1 MNGNAIIEEPT
12 NGNGHLPRPVLRRLE
27 LGVPR
32 SRHGFAANGDVQFS
46 NTDDATTLVPA
57 PVSVDGL
64 HERAESALTEVE
76 FEVADGADRLAE
88 AARYAL
94 LAGGKRVRPILV
106 MATAQALG
114 VRIDDVLPTAC
125 AVEMIHTNSLIVDDL
140 PAMDNHP
147 KRRGRPALHRVYGDD
162 IAILAGC
169 ALLSEA
175 QSLILEHQGGTAEL
189 RNRLL
194 RIVLQATGSTGM
206 VSGQFLD
213 VTKYRPSGWHD
224 LERTQMLKTGTLIVA
239 CVRCGALLGG
249 RQTSQAFAGYAQ
261 SLGALFQVV
270 DDILDETGKARWLGK
285 MPGSDRRK
293 GKLTNVTMF
302 GLQYARETAAALY
315 ERCQLHLDELAPSV
329 PGSVAALREIADL
342 VHERNR

>member
-1 MNGNAIIEEPT
+1 MDGKAIIEERA
-12 NGNGHLPRPVLRRLE
+12 NGNGHVPRPMLRRFE
-27 LGVPR
+27 LGAPGNG
-32 SRHGFAANGDVQFS
+32 HGPAANGDVLLGS
-46 NTDDATTLVPA
+46 TDATTTA
-57 PVSVDGL
+57 PLSLSVDEL
-64 HERAESALTEVE
+64 HERVESALGEVE
-76 FEVADGADRLAE
+76 FVVAEGADRLAE

-94 LAGGKRVRPILV
+94 LAGGKRVRPLLV
-106 MATAQALG
+106 MATVQALG
-114 VRIDDVLPTAC
+114 GRIGDALPTAC
-125 AVEMIHTNSLIVDDL
+125 AIEMIHTNSLIVDDL

-147 KRRGRPALHRVYGDD
+147 KRRGQPALHRVYGED

-175 QSLILEHQGGTAEL
+175 QSMILEGQGGTAEL

-213 VTKYRPSGWHD
+213 VTKYRPSGSHD

-249 RQTSQAFAGYAQ
+249 CEMNHAFTGFAQ

-302 GLQYARETAAALY
+302 GLQQARETAAALY
-315 ERCQLHLDELAPSV
+315 ARCQLHLDELAACV
-329 PGSVAALREIADL
+329 PGPVAALREIADL

>member
-1 MNGNAIIEEPT
+1 MDGKAIIEERA
-12 NGNGHLPRPVLRRLE
+12 NGNGHVPRPMLRRLE
-27 LGVPR
+27 LGVPGNR
-32 SRHGFAANGDVQFS
+32 YGSAANGAVQFGS
-46 NTDDATTLVPA
+46 PDDAITTA
-57 PVSVDGL
+57 PLSLSVDEL
-64 HERAESALTEVE
+64 HERVESALAEVE
-76 FEVADGADRLAE
+76 FAVAEGADRLAE

-94 LAGGKRVRPILV
+94 LAGGKRVRPLLV

-114 VRIDDVLPTAC
+114 VRIEDALPTAC
-125 AVEMIHTNSLIVDDL
+125 AIEMIHTNSLIVDDL

-175 QSLILEHQGGTAEL
+175 QSLILEQRGATAVL
-189 RNRLL
+189 CNRLL

-213 VTKYRPSGWHD
+213 VTKHRPNGAHD

-249 RQTSQAFAGYAQ
+249 CEMNHAFTGFAQ

-302 GLQYARETAAALY
+302 GLQHARETAAALY
-315 ERCQLHLDELAPSV
+315 ARCQLHLDELAACV
-329 PGSVAALREIADL
+329 PGSVAALREIADF

>member
-1 MNGNAIIEEPT
+1 MDGKAIIEERA
-12 NGNGHLPRPVLRRLE
+12 NGNGHVRRPMLRRLV
-27 LGVPR
+27 LDARGHRYGSP
-32 SRHGFAANGDVQFS
+32 ANGDILG
-46 NTDDATTLVPA
+46 NRDDATTTA
-57 PVSVDGL
+57 PVSLSVDEL
-64 HERAESALTEVE
+64 HERVESALAEVE
-76 FEVADGADRLAE
+76 FDVAEGADRLAE

-94 LAGGKRVRPILV
+94 LAGGKRVRPLLV

-114 VRIDDVLPTAC
+114 VGIEAALPTAC
-125 AVEMIHTNSLIVDDL
+125 AIEMIHTNSLIVDDL

-169 ALLSEA
+169 ALL
-175 QSLILEHQGGTAEL
+175 
-189 RNRLL
+189 

-206 VSGQFLD
+206 VSGQVLD
-213 VTKYRPSGWHD
+213 VTKYRPSGSHD

-249 RQTSQAFAGYAQ
+249 CEMNHAFTEFAH

-293 GKLTNVTMF
+293 GKLTNITMF
-302 GLQYARETAAALY
+302 GLQHARETAAALHA
-315 ERCQLHLDELAPSV
+315 RCELHLDELAACV
-329 PGSVAALREIADL
+329 PGSVAALRDIADL
-342 VHERNR
+342 VYERNR

>member
-1 MNGNAIIEEPT
+1 MDGKAIIEERA
-12 NGNGHLPRPVLRRLE
+12 NGNGHVPRPMLRRLE
-27 LGVPR
+27 LGAPGNG
-32 SRHGFAANGDVQFS
+32 HGPTANGDVRS
-46 NTDDATTLVPA
+46 GSTDDATTTA
-57 PVSVDGL
+57 PLPLSVDEL
-64 HERAESALTEVE
+64 HERVESALAEVE
-76 FEVADGADRLAE
+76 FAVAEGADRLAE
-88 AARYAL
+88 AARYEL
-94 LAGGKRVRPILV
+94 LAGGKRVRPLLV

-114 VRIDDVLPTAC
+114 VRIEDTLPTAC
-125 AVEMIHTNSLIVDDL
+125 AIEMIHTNSLIVDDL

-175 QSLILEHQGGTAEL
+175 QSLILEQQGGTAEL

-213 VTKYRPSGWHD
+213 VTKYRPSGSHD

-239 CVRCGALLGG
+239 CVRCGTLLGG
-249 RQTSQAFAGYAQ
+249 CEMNHAFTGFAQ

-302 GLQYARETAAALY
+302 GLQQARETAAALY
-315 ERCQLHLDELAPSV
+315 ARCQLHLDELAACV